1 MASNAQASE
10 RGMASTGATGFEV
23 MMTGAGTAALGVIK
37 SGCVF
42 VMLMAGAGAA
52 GRGKM
57 LMRAVSFFG
66 SAMRATMK
74 IAQSSARCHLL
85 IWILAESARS
95 LRPRNRLPVLHERR
109 SAASLFENG
118 LSSTFSMPVAPTH
131 LRQQIVATAAGD
143 PA

>member
-23 MMTGAGTAALGVIK
+23 MMTGAGTAALGVTK

-52 GRGKM
+52 GRGNM

-66 SAMRATMK
+66 PRSIEAAV
-74 IAQSSARCHLL
+74 ALSSL
-85 IWILAESARS
+85 IGGTGRI
-95 LRPRNRLPVLHERR
+95 
-109 SAASLFENG
+109 ASLASSLFSVPGGFGNG
-118 LSSTFSMPVAPTH
+118 CKSGE
-131 LRQQIVATAAGD
+131 ATEETGGMSG
-143 PA
+143 

>member
-23 MMTGAGTAALGVIK
+23 MMTGAGTAALGVTN

-57 LMRAVSFFG
+57 LMRAVSFF
-66 SAMRATMK
+66 
-74 IAQSSARCHLL
+74 
-85 IWILAESARS
+85 
-95 LRPRNRLPVLHERR
+95 RPRSIEKAAVALSSLIGGTGRI
-109 SAASLFENG
+109 ASLA
-118 LSSTFSMPVAPTH
+118 SSLFSVP
-131 LRQQIVATAAGD
+131 G
-143 PA
+143 